1 MRSRRLQDES
11 TERIKKIRAIFLE
24 TGNASDKK
32 KFFFFFKDYHSTT
45 LTYGAETWK
54 WTKVDI
60 RRMLANEVR
69 FLRIIAGK

>member
-1 MRSRRLQDES
+1 MPVTRR
-11 TERIKKIRAIFLE
+11 
-24 TGNASDKK
+24 N
-32 KFFFFFKDYHSTT
+32 FFFFKDYHSTT